1 MIQVKNLSPETLQKV
16 LEADMATGFDV
27 AVPTF
32 SGLSIDS
39 RTIKPGEIFFAIT
52 GGRNDGHNYVEK
64 AFARGAAAVVI
75 SRSHAERFAGIKQ
88 GPILVVN
95 DTHEALLNLAGYLR
109 RHFDAHFAAIT
120 GSNGKTTTKEMLY
133 SIVRVKHKAFR
144 SPGNL
149 NNLFGLPI
157 SLGQMP
163 NEVDYAIFELGI
175 SVPGEM
181 SRLTSLI
188 KPELA
193 LVTNIGPTHLE
204 SLKTIDN
211 VVKAKFE
218 LIDRLPIGAIVI
230 LNADDS
236 NLMKEA
242 ERRKL
247 DYIGFGIESKCQ
259 FQAKN
264 IRADAGEGLS
274 FEVGGQ
280 KIVLQLFGRVNVYNA
295 LAAVTASSV
304 WKCTPEEW
312 AAGLAGFRPVDM
324 RLVLE
329 HHQGLHLLIDCYN
342 ANPASVRAAL
352 RALKEFETK
361 GRKIAV
367 LGDMLEL
374 GSTSKQL
381 HYETGQEVARSKV
394 DYLLC
399 LGPQS
404 EALAEGAHTG
414 GMEKNNIWHFREH
427 QQMLDCLLGL
437 VAREDVI
444 LFKGSRGME
453 MEKIVIGLKGAAF
466 KSN

>member
-1 MIQVKNLSPETLQKV
+1 MA
-16 LEADMATGFDV
+16 ADSDV
-27 AVPTF
+27 TVPTF

-39 RTIKPGEIFFAIT
+39 RTIKPGEIFFAIA
-52 GGRNDGHNYVEK
+52 GGRNDGHDYVEK
-64 AFARGAAAVVI
+64 AFARGAAAAVI
-75 SRSHAERFAGIKQ
+75 SRSHRDRFTGVKQ
-88 GPILVVN
+88 GLVLVVN

-109 RHFDAHFAAIT
+109 RHFDARFAAIT

-133 SIVRVKHKAFR
+133 SIVRVKHKVFR

-163 NEVDYAIFELGI
+163 NEADYAIFELGI

-181 SRLTSLI
+181 SRLTALI

-193 LVTNIGPTHLE
+193 LITNIGPTHLE
-204 SLKTIDN
+204 TLKTIDN
-211 VVKAKFE
+211 VVNAKFE
-218 LIDRLPIGAIVI
+218 LIDRLPVGAIVI
-230 LNADDS
+230 LNADDIH
-236 NLMKEA
+236 LMKEA
-242 ERRKL
+242 KRRKL
-247 DYIGFGIESKCQ
+247 DFIGFGIENKCQ
-259 FQAKN
+259 FQAEN

-274 FEVGGQ
+274 FEVEGQ
-280 KIVLQLFGRVNVYNA
+280 KIVLQLFGRVNIYNA
-295 LAAVTASSV
+295 LAAVAASSV
-304 WKCTPEEW
+304 WKCAPEEW
-312 AAGLAGFRPVDM
+312 TAGLADFRPVDM

-374 GSTSKQL
+374 GATSAQL

-404 EALAEGAHTG
+404 EALVEGARSG
-414 GMEKNNIWHFREH
+414 GMGENNTLHFREH
-427 QQMLDCLLGL
+427 QQMLDCLLDL
-437 VAREDVI
+437 VAREDVL
-444 LFKGSRGME
+444 LFKGSRGMK